1 MVNALLIIM
10 LKFCSVLHITYTK
23 YKEGTYFSHK
33 GLPFIYNDFGG
44 NKRDLLACVGK
55 TGFIEVS

>member
-1 MVNALLIIM
+1 MVNALLISM

-23 YKEGTYFSHK
+23 YKGTYFSHK

-44 NKRDLLACVGK
+44 NKRPVGS
-55 TGFIEVS
+55 V